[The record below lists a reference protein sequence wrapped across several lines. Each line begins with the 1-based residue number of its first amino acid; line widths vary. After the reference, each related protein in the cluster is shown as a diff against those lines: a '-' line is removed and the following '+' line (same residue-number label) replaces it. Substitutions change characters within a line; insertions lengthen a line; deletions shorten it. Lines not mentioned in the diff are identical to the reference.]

1 MSLLKVHQNHQTHQL
16 GDRDTRGLR
25 DRRSGGSGTVGE
37 DLQRC
42 DHLRAKPS
50 CTQRTGEHAILQ
62 SMNRHPRLHQE
73 IPHKAEKHLLSR
85 QSTEGNKEFSP

>member
-16 GDRDTRGLR
+16 GDRDARGLR
-25 DRRSGGSGTVGE
+25 DRRSGGAGTVGE

-50 CTQRTGEHAILQ
+50 CTQRIGEH
-62 SMNRHPRLHQE
+62 HQE
-73 IPHKAEKHLLSR
+73 IPHKAEKHLLTR
-85 QSTEGNKEFSP
+85 QPTEGSKEFCP